1 MEEESLV
8 RSAKTVEEAI
18 ELATLELGVGRDEI
32 EVDVISA
39 GRSGI
44 LGIGAEDAKV
54 RVRRL
59 SGGATASAALG
70 IVERFL
76 DWLNVDADPTIRSA
90 GGDDGDDLP
99 VIDIHGEDAG
109 LLIGHRGETLRA
121 LQFLVNLSLGRGEGH
136 ATGVALDVEGYR
148 ERRARQLAA
157 LANRTAQR
165 VVSSGGAIA
174 LDPMPPA
181 DRRVIHA
188 ALSDYGG
195 VETQSE
201 GEGPRRRVV
210 VSATGAA
217 RGRRG
222 RGGRRRA

>member
-1 MEEESLV
+1 M
-8 RSAKTVEEAI
+8 
-18 ELATLELGVGRDEI
+18 ELGVGRDEI

-59 SGGATASAALG
+59 SGGATASVALS

-76 DWLNVDADPTIRSA
+76 DWLNVDADPTIRS
-90 GGDDGDDLP
+90 GGGEDGDDLP

-121 LQFLVNLSLGRGEGH
+121 FQFLVNISLGRGEGH

-148 ERRARQLAA
+148 DRRARQLAA
-157 LANRTAQR
+157 LANRTAHR
-165 VVSSGGAIA
+165 VASSGGAIA

-181 DRRVIHA
+181 DRRVIHS
-188 ALSDYGG
+188 ALSDYDG

-201 GEGPRRRVV
+201 GEGPDRRVV
-210 VSATGAA
+210 VSATGDA
-217 RGRRG
+217 RAPRRG